1 MALKVFDLQC
11 ELGHVFEG
19 WFGSDDNYE
28 SQLARGLLTCPVC
41 NSKQVAKKLTASRIN
56 RGRSRPDTPGASGDV
71 SAAVSVAPSHP
82 VRSAELAAPA
92 MSQLAALQAEVMHKV
107 RDIIRN
113 TENVGPRFAEE
124 ALRMHHGEVEE
135 RAIRGTATPE
145 ERETLAEE
153 GVTVLPVPDYLDDD
167 RMQ

>member
-1 MALKVFDLQC
+1 MSLKVFDLQC

-19 WFGSDDNYE
+19 WFSSDDNYE
-28 SQLARGLLTCPVC
+28 SQQSRGLLSCPVC
-41 NSKQVAKKLTASRIN
+41 NSQNVAKKLTASRIS
-56 RGRSRPDTPGASGDV
+56 RSRSRNLPAPQGPQPDLPVPLS
-71 SAAVSVAPSHP
+71 SAAVSQD
-82 VRSAELAAPA
+82 RQLAAPA
-92 MSQLAALQAEVMHKV
+92 TEQLAQLQAQIMHKV
-107 RDIIRN
+107 REIVRN

-124 ALRMHHGEVEE
+124 ALRMHHGETTE

-153 GVTVLPVPDYLDDD
+153 GVTILPIPDYLDDD